1 MIVECDLDLG
11 AHVTLLT
18 ALLSTVPLPKLRRW
32 TMWALRVAD
41 EGVVEAWLR
50 AARIESEG
58 AVCSVAWRGVVWC
71 CMQPLM
77 GSLARLS
84 FARVHAT
91 PHYRQATILSQHLM
105 LGICT
110 ACLEHLSIMASYA
123 PLDPRVVQV
132 HETDMANLRA
142 EAANETHGGA
152 GGARLSARSESIGPA
167 AAARPPVAPRPPRSV
182 SVGTGRCPA

>member
-58 AVCSVAWRGVVWC
+58 AVCSVAWRGVV
-71 CMQPLM
+71 LY
-77 GSLARLS
+77 A
-84 FARVHAT
+84 AVN
-91 PHYRQATILSQHLM
+91 
-105 LGICT
+105 GISSSPFVCT
-110 ACLEHLSIMASYA
+110 STCHA
-123 PLDPRVVQV
+123 PLPPSNHTVTAPHAWD
-132 HETDMANLRA
+132 L
-142 EAANETHGGA
+142 HGLLGA
-152 GGARLSARSESIGPA
+152 SQYNGIVR
-167 AAARPPVAPRPPRSV
+167 APRPPRCA
-182 SVGTGRCPA
+182 GA